1 MLTPADM
8 SAPARLRYRPA
19 DLAAAADGDDW
30 EGAMTFG
37 SLREAVQFA
46 MTEDAPAGQE
56 PVIRAESGQVL
67 DPGMLQGIFD
77 SLQGP

>member
-1 MLTPADM
+1 MLTPSDLA
-8 SAPARLRYRPA
+8 APARLIYQPA
-19 DLAAAADGDDW
+19 APSGPPIDW

-37 SLREAVQFA
+37 TLREAVQFA

-56 PVIRAESGQVL
+56 PCIRAESGQVL
-67 DPGMLQGIFD
+67 DPAMLQGIFE